1 MKTAQRL
8 AYFVM
13 SMSDEEAQNFAE
25 AIVHAHKSVHMC
37 KICQNFTDKD
47 ICPICGSLKRDKS
60 IICVVESP
68 KDVAAFERTNEY
80 NGVYHVLH
88 GLISPIDKITPDKL
102 KIKELLS
109 RIDDSVSEVIMAT
122 NPTVEGEATAMY
134 ISRLLKPLG
143 IKVTRLAFGL
153 PVGGSL
159 EFADEV
165 TLFKALQNRNG
176 DLNHENVRRILYAKA
191 LELAK
196 KAYEI
201 GEAPIGAVVVKKST
215 GEIVGEGYNRRE
227 TDKSPIAHAEI
238 LAISELL
245 PVSADG
251 GLLTVSFS

>member
-1 MKTAQRL
+1 MSDSNALPLTLLAEQFARLPGIGMKTAQRL

-165 TLFKALQNRNG
+165 TLFKALQNRN
-176 DLNHENVRRILYAKA
+176 
-191 LELAK
+191 
-196 KAYEI
+196 EI
-201 GEAPIGAVVVKKST
+201 
-215 GEIVGEGYNRRE
+215 
-227 TDKSPIAHAEI
+227 
-238 LAISELL
+238 
-245 PVSADG
+245 
-251 GLLTVSFS
+251 